1 MICLERRMSLKPSLR
16 SFLILETIGVVY
28 LLLTPARCVP
38 TVHKPHTAL
47 KSNDQ
52 LKETVAFLEK
62 YGYLKAGPL
71 DGLNSA
77 QVKEAVREFQW
88 ISHLPVS
95 GVLDKRTVHQMAV
108 PRCGVQDVGSHG
120 SWEGRVEALF
130 LGRAGDSRRVK
141 RYSQQGEKWYKH
153 DLTYRIINWP
163 RYLEQHRVRLAVKT
177 AFELWSNA
185 SPLAFREVMDGPAD
199 IRLAFYQGEHN
210 DGIGN
215 AFDGPGGALAHAFFP
230 RRGEAHFDNDE
241 RWSLNQGKGRN
252 LFIVTAHEIGHTLGL
267 EHSPVKNALMS
278 PFYKK
283 LGRDFILNWDDKMA
297 VQKLYG
303 RPLHQSGMQL
313 LADLLTS
320 FQNPAEHTEL
330 GDPPHGRLQPSYCRT
345 HFDTLTK
352 DLKQIIYIFRGAD
365 YWKLSRDGTIR
376 GPLSLQKS
384 WPQLPAAVEAAAVSE
399 KEGKFYFFRGGRCWR
414 YTGSQLDIGYPM
426 KVKKM
431 GLPRHPDAAFY
442 FPPLGHLVI
451 FKGSKYFVLNEET
464 MQVEQYYPR
473 TLSDWKG
480 IPVGINGV
488 VSWNA
493 KQTYFFKDETFWR
506 FDNSRLKVLGQGRWA
521 QELGWTGCR
530 LSNETNSARPQ
541 T

>member
-1 MICLERRMSLKPSLR
+1 MMAFQHSLR
-16 SFLILETIGVVY
+16 RPSTLKVLGAV
-28 LLLTPARCVP
+28 LLFIPWSPCVP
-38 TVHKPHTAL
+38 VEQEPKRTAARERL
-47 KSNDQ
+47 RLQ
-52 LKETVAFLEK
+52 ATVAFLEK
-62 YGYLKAGPL
+62 YGYLEPGPPEEL
-71 DGLNSA
+71 SLA
-77 QVKEAVREFQW
+77 QVKEAVRKFQW

-95 GVLDKRTVHQMAV
+95 GALDEPTVQQMME
-108 PRCGVQDVGSHG
+108 PRCGVKDIGSQRAWQEH
-120 SWEGRVEALF
+120 VENLF
-130 LGRAGDSRRVK
+130 LGRATRQSRTK
-141 RYSQQGEKWYKH
+141 RYLQQGEKWYKH
-153 DLTYRIINWP
+153 HLTYKIINWP
-163 RYLEQHRVRLAVKT
+163 RYLEQSRVKLAVRT

-185 SPLAFREVMDGPAD
+185 SPLTFWEVMDGPAD

-241 RWSLNQGKGRN
+241 RWSLNRGKGRN

-283 LGRDFILNWDDKMA
+283 LGRDFILSWDDKMA
-297 VQKLYG
+297 IQKLYG
-303 RPLHQSGMQL
+303 EPRHDSMQQL
-313 LADLLTS
+313 PGELFTF
-320 FQNPAEHTEL
+320 FQNPAEHATT
-330 GDPPHGRLQPSYCRT
+330 GIPSDSRLPPSYCRT

-352 DLKQIIYIFRGAD
+352 DLKQNIYIFRGAD
-365 YWKLSRDGTIR
+365 YWKLSKDGNIK

-384 WPQLPAAVEAAAVSE
+384 WPELPSAIEAAAVSD

-414 YTGSQLDIGYPM
+414 YAGNRLDKGFPM
-426 KVKKM
+426 KVKDM

-442 FPPLGHLVI
+442 FRPLSHVVI
-451 FKGSKYFVLNEET
+451 FKGSKYYVLNEEL

-480 IPVGINGV
+480 IPIGINGV
-488 VSWNA
+488 FTWNE
-493 KQTYFFKDETFWR
+493 KRTYFFKDETYWK
-506 FDNSRLKVLGQGRWA
+506 FDHSRLKALHQGKWA
-521 QELGWTGCR
+521 KELEWAGCSR
-530 LSNETNSARPQ
+530 RNGTEPGTLQ